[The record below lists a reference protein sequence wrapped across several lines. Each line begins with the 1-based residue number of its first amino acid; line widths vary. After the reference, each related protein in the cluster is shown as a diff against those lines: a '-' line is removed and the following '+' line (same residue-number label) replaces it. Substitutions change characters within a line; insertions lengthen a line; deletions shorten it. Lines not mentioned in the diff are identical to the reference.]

1 MIHPDT
7 KQAFE
12 LSDYFHELGNAL
24 GEYIQANKAILADDE
39 RNELFDNQVVL
50 LQMSGKINMM
60 GVTLVFED
68 VQESLTQLNTI
79 TAAVKKTVR
88 KVLAVQ
94 DAINVAAALVSIG
107 TAIISKNPQLI
118 TKSAGKLGDTLK
130 GMKNKKI

>member
-39 RNELFDNQVVL
+39 RNELFDNQVAL

-79 TAAVKKTVR
+79 TAAVVKTVR
-88 KVLAVQ
+88 KALAVQ

-107 TAIISKNPQLI
+107 TAIISKNPQLF